1 MKSPPHVPRT
11 DRRLGVGDR
20 RSGRDRRALPRFGI
34 IPLADGLG
42 EWWADLAADF
52 DVIID
57 ILQPDVDVQPQ
68 PDTVAIVLSVGGA
81 ERVAEWFGDHRV
93 PHGLPVIVVGTDRA
107 RRRALDIVAAGA
119 TNYFALPDDARA
131 LRDTLS
137 TTLTGWR
144 ASADRAAS
152 DDPFGAILGESQALR
167 RTIERATA
175 ILPHA
180 NAGALIVGETGTG
193 KTLLARA
200 LHNGGPRHNAPF
212 VTLNCAAIP
221 GNVIESELFGTERES
236 VTDRQAGRLGM
247 FEMAHTGTL
256 FLDEVGEL
264 PASVQLK
271 LLRALED
278 KEIWRVGAT
287 APQKVDVRVLAAT
300 PEHLVDRVRHGSFRE
315 DLYYQLSTVVLRLPP
330 LRERGDDVLL
340 VAGALLERF
349 AADYGLPAPPL
360 TAEVRDRL
368 VAHPW
373 PGNVRELRNTVE
385 RALLLSPAGT
395 LDPEEFRPP
404 VGGPGPV
411 DQVLPYPATLQAI
424 AATAAT
430 LTLRACGGNRAEA
443 ARRLGISPRRL
454 RRILERGGD

>member
-1 MKSPPHVPRT
+1 MKSSPDVPRT

-20 RSGRDRRALPRFGI
+20 RRGRDRRARPRLGI

-42 EWWADLAADF
+42 EWWAGLAAELGF
-52 DVIID
+52 IID
-57 ILQPDVDVQPQ
+57 ILQPDADVQPQ
-68 PDTVAIVLSVGGA
+68 PDTVAIILSVGGA
-81 ERVAEWFGDHRV
+81 DRVAEWFGGHRL
-93 PHGLPVIVVGTDRA
+93 PHGLPVIVVGADRT

-119 TNYFALPDDARA
+119 TNYFALPDDGPA

-144 ASADRAAS
+144 ASADRAG
-152 DDPFGAILGESQALR
+152 DDPFSAIVGVSPALR
-167 RTIERATA
+167 RTLERATA

-200 LHNGGPRHNAPF
+200 LHNGGPRFNAPF
-212 VTLNCAAIP
+212 VTINCAAIP
-221 GNVIESELFGTERES
+221 GHAIESELFGKEGES
-236 VTDRQAGRLGM
+236 VTAPKPGL
-247 FEMAHTGTL
+247 FEIAHTGTL

-278 KEIWRVGAT
+278 KEIWRVGGT
-287 APQKVDVRVLAAT
+287 AAQKVDVRVLAAT
-300 PEHLVDRVRHGSFRE
+300 PEHLVDRVRNGAFRE

-340 VAGALLERF
+340 VAGALLERL
-349 AADYGLPAPPL
+349 AAEHDLPAPPL

-385 RALLLSPAGT
+385 RALLLSPVGT

-404 VGGPGPV
+404 VDGPGPV
-411 DQVLPYPATLQAI
+411 DQVLPYPATLHAI
-424 AATAAT
+424 AAAAAT
-430 LTLRACGGNRAEA
+430 LTLQACGGNRAEA

-454 RRILERGGD
+454 RRILERGED